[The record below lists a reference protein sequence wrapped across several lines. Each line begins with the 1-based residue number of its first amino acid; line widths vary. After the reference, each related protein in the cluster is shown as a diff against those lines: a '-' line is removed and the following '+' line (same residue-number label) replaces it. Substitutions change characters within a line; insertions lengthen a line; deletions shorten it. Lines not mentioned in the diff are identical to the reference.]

1 VLRALSSSRAL
12 ARYAWIGGLVF
23 VSFLIAETVASVAI
37 KADQNDSAIKIAGE
51 LADHRKT
58 LIVVACLSVAYAA
71 GFIVYLPRLLDLLR
85 VPDDTSRST
94 FLTSWIAVGGVLFVT
109 LHGVSDIGIDGMVG
123 AKIAAYSVSH
133 DPGLSYMLYLLTF
146 ALDSVG
152 DVFGSFFMLGSGLM
166 VLATRVLPRWLGWLA
181 VVASP
186 FLLVQAFG
194 LGGVVSNF
202 GLVLD
207 LIGFLLL
214 LVFVGVSSV
223 IGLLRND
230 RLSSAS

>member
-1 VLRALSSSRAL
+1 MLGSLSSSRAL
-12 ARYAWIGGLVF
+12 ARYSWLAGLVF
-23 VSFLIAETVASVAI
+23 VSFLVAEAVASVAI
-37 KADQNDSAIKIAGE
+37 KADQNDSATKIARE

-58 LIVVACLSVAYAA
+58 LIVVACFSVIYAA
-71 GFIVYLPRLLDLLR
+71 GFVVYLPRLLALLR
-85 VPDDTSRST
+85 VPDDTSYPR
-94 FLTSWIAVGGVLFVT
+94 FLPSWIVIGGVLFVT

-123 AKIAAYSVSH
+123 AKIATYSVSH

-152 DVFGSFFMLGSGLM
+152 DVFGSFFMLGTGLM
-166 VLATRVLPRWLGWLA
+166 VLATRVLPPWLGWLA

-202 GLVLD
+202 GLALD

-214 LVFVGVSSV
+214 VVFVAASSV
-223 IGLLRND
+223 IGLVRND
-230 RLSSAS
+230 RLS